1 MECPVSLVYVLPI
14 FVDEEC
20 KRIKLFFF
28 FFFYFKFR
36 LSLEKSLFMYIY
48 LTNQPNLTSTIKKVK
63 FNRNNVFVN
72 IRFDLNIYNI
82 AIIL

>member
-14 FVDEEC
+14 FVDEES
-20 KRIKLFFF
+20 KRIKLF

-63 FNRNNVFVN
+63 FNHNNIFVN